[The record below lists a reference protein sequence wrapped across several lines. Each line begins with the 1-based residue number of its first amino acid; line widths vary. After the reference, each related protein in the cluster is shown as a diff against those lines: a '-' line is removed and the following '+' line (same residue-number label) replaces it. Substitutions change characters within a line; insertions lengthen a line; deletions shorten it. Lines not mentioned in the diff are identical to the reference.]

1 MPRKTKNQETL
12 PTEKISEKNQKPNS
26 ECPELSRFVTNA
38 SETGSNTPT
47 SGSLPSDDR
56 TQGETPNPVL
66 KRKKTPKNDPMRTR
80 LVVQNEKAVLPSE
93 IDASKRT
100 RYWRPPVAESDWK
113 PWWKP
118 RKRPICGA
126 KNPVVKKIRA
136 QIEQELAMD
145 EGELSRIPR
154 DPNGRPIQSP
164 ELFTALVYWVARGGT
179 LRAFCTAID
188 IPYGTVC
195 HWIEK
200 RPDVK
205 EKYKEAEASSADA
218 LVEYAQEL
226 AVSPYMVEEVY
237 TAYDAEGNVIRR
249 DVKKQDAVYARKL
262 AVGFCQ
268 WLASKRAPEKYG
280 DKIEVKTDITMAGAI
295 VAARR
300 RLSGN
305 VDGDDED

>member
-1 MPRKTKNQETL
+1 MSRKTKSQETL

-38 SETGSNTPT
+38 SETGSDTPV
-47 SGSLPSDDR
+47 SDPLPSDER

-300 RLSGN
+300 RLSGS
-305 VDGDDED
+305 VDSDDED

>member
-1 MPRKTKNQETL
+1 MPRKTKIEKGL

-38 SETGSNTPT
+38 SETGSDTPV
-47 SGSLPSDDR
+47 SDPLPSDER

>member
-1 MPRKTKNQETL
+1 MSRKTKSQETL

-38 SETGSNTPT
+38 SETGSGTPT
-47 SGSLPSDDR
+47 SDSLPSDER

-66 KRKKTPKNDPMRTR
+66 KRKKTPKNDPLRTR

-300 RLSGN
+300 RLSGS
-305 VDGDDED
+305 VDSDDED

>member
-1 MPRKTKNQETL
+1 MSRKTKSQETL

-38 SETGSNTPT
+38 SETGSDTPT
-47 SGSLPSDDR
+47 SDSLPSDER
-56 TQGETPNPVL
+56 TQGETPNPVS

>member
-1 MPRKTKNQETL
+1 MSRKTKSQETL

-38 SETGSNTPT
+38 SETGSDTPT
-47 SGSLPSDDR
+47 SDSLPSDER
-56 TQGETPNPVL
+56 TQGETPNPVS

-300 RLSGN
+300 RLSGS
-305 VDGDDED
+305 VDSDDED

>member
-38 SETGSNTPT
+38 SETGSDTPT
-47 SGSLPSDDR
+47 SDSLPSDER
-56 TQGETPNPVL
+56 TQGETTNPVL

-300 RLSGN
+300 RLSGS
-305 VDGDDED
+305 VDSDDED

>member
-1 MPRKTKNQETL
+1 MSRKTKSQETL

-38 SETGSNTPT
+38 SETGSDTPV
-47 SGSLPSDDR
+47 SDPLPSDER
-56 TQGETPNPVL
+56 TQGETPNPVS

-300 RLSGN
+300 RLSGS
-305 VDGDDED
+305 VDSDDED

>member
-1 MPRKTKNQETL
+1 MPRKTKIEKGQ

-38 SETGSNTPT
+38 SETGSDTPT
-47 SGSLPSDDR
+47 SDSLPSDER
-56 TQGETPNPVL
+56 TQGETINPVL

-188 IPYGTVC
+188 IPYGTMC

-268 WLASKRAPEKYG
+268 WLAAKRAPEKYG

-300 RLSGN
+300 RLSGS
-305 VDGDDED
+305 VDSDDED